1 MLKINH
7 NNRSDGSTELKLK
20 GEITDSSIHSIRTEC
35 LTVIASGKRL
45 VIDLGSVTYIDP
57 EGVKYIKGL
66 IYMNLKIL
74 NIPLNPN
81 DLFDIGENSYR
92 AD

>member
-1 MLKINH
+1 MLEINH
-7 NNRSDGSTELKLK
+7 HDRSDGSTKLKLK
-20 GEITDSSIHSIRTEC
+20 GEITDSSIHSIRIEC

-45 VIDLGSVTYIDP
+45 VIDLGSVTFIDP
-57 EGVKYIKGL
+57 VGVKYLKGL

-81 DLFDIGENSYR
+81 DLFDIEENSYR
-92 AD
+92 SN

>member
-1 MLKINH
+1 MLKINR

-20 GEITDSSIHSIRTEC
+20 GAITDSSIKYIRTEC

-57 EGVKYIKGL
+57 KRVKYIKGL

-81 DLFDIGENSYR
+81 DLFDSE
-92 AD
+92 

>member
-1 MLKINH
+1 MLKINQ

-20 GEITDSSIHSIRTEC
+20 GAITDSSIHDIRTEC

-57 EGVKYIKGL
+57 EGIKYLKGL
-66 IYMNLKIL
+66 IYMNQKII
-74 NIPLNPN
+74 NMPLHPN
-81 DLFDIGENSYR
+81 DLFD
-92 AD
+92 